1 MNGILRLVLVA
12 AAALAAAPAAAA
24 SPESLGLFGPWAAW
38 RVAEPGGRTCYMHAE
53 PEAKRGE
60 YARRGDTYL
69 QVTHR
74 TAAGTQ
80 NVVSLIAGYVYK
92 PDSPVAFDID
102 GKKIELFTDGDTA
115 WARDAKA
122 DTALVAAMR
131 AGHKLTVRGTSSRG
145 TETADSYSLSGF
157 SAAHNAIT
165 AGCGLK

>member
-1 MNGILRLVLVA
+1 MNRILRILVA
-12 AAALAAAPAAAA
+12 AAVALSAAPAAAA
-24 SPESLGLFGPWAAW
+24 PESLGMFGPWAAW
-38 RVAEPGGRTCYMHAE
+38 KVTEADGSICYMHAE
-53 PEAKRGE
+53 PASQQGD

-92 PDSPVAFDID
+92 PDSAVTFDID
-102 GKKIELFTDGDTA
+102 GKTTELFTDGDTA

-122 DTALVAAMR
+122 DTALVASMR

-145 TETADSYSLSGF
+145 TETTDSYSLTGF

-165 AGCGLK
+165 AGCGLR